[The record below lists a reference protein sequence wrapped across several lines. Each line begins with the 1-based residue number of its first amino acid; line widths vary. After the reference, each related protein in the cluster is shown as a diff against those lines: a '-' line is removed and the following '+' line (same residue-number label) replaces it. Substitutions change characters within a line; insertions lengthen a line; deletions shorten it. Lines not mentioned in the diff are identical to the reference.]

1 MAVAGHSWEERR
13 VAKPEWGT
21 KRTCLNCDAHFY
33 DLQRNPIRCPRCN
46 SSFIA
51 PEASF
56 RAQRQNATKKVAKSV
71 STKTIKDKDYEMNS
85 HIKKQTIVTIPPING
100 EIKSEGDEEALR
112 DADDEETG
120 NPLMEDASDLGA
132 DDDDMAEV
140 MERLGS

>member
-1 MAVAGHSWEERR
+1 MA
-13 VAKPEWGT
+13 KQEWGT

-51 PEASF
+51 PEALF
-56 RAQRQNATKKVAKSV
+56 RAQRQGATRKIVKPIIAPKMIADLE
-71 STKTIKDKDYEMNS
+71 KTLEEHNLNILVRTQS
-85 HIKKQTIVTIPPING
+85 AQSAVTLPHING
-100 EIKSEGDEEALR
+100 EIESDGDEESLR
-112 DADDEETG
+112 DEDDDETG
-120 NPLMEDASDLGA
+120 NTLMEDASDLGA

>member
-1 MAVAGHSWEERR
+1 MGSWEERR

-21 KRTCLNCDAHFY
+21 KRTCLNCDSHFY

-51 PEASF
+51 PETSF
-56 RAQRQNATKKVAKSV
+56 RAQRQS
-71 STKTIKDKDYEMNS
+71 S
-85 HIKKQTIVTIPPING
+85 IKKIIKEIITINTNDNIERNIPVRTQSSVPLPPING
-100 EIKSEGDEEALR
+100 AIESEGDEEALR

-140 MERLGS
+140 MER